1 MVNNAENRSY
11 NMIECIK
18 NLKIVGKVLFLIYNI
33 LVCVVSICRKKGD
46 DVNV

>member
-18 NLKIVGKVLFLIYNI
+18 NLKIVDKILFLIYNI
-33 LVCVVSICRKKGD
+33 LVCVVSICRQERR
-46 DVNV
+46 